1 MTQKD
6 KRREYALRLNGT
18 GKRLMGTKRMAESG
32 FRKLTMED
40 LPNVRDL
47 LEKVLTQPP
56 WNDD

>member
-1 MTQKD
+1 
-6 KRREYALRLNGT
+6 
-18 GKRLMGTKRMAESG
+18 MGIKRMAERG

-47 LEKVLTQPP
+47 LEKVLTQPQ

>member
-18 GKRLMGTKRMAESG
+18 GKRLMGTKRMAERG

-40 LPNVRDL
+40 LPNVQDL

-56 WNDD
+56 WNGD